1 MTGSPQRHRPQ
12 AVGGARPGFVAH
24 DALLPAFLAL
34 ALMLGGGGSPA
45 PLPEMLLEWVAL
57 ATLVVAVWLKP
68 EATPWPRLALGFA
81 GALLVLPALHLVP
94 LPPDLWRA
102 LPGREV
108 EAAALD
114 LVGAGQQW
122 MPLSVSPSRTLAA
135 LLAMVVPA
143 VAVLV
148 AALAS
153 PRGRVLGLAALVA
166 MALLS
171 LGVGLVQLADGPG
184 GALRFYAPSHVEDLT
199 GFQANRNAAADV
211 LLIGLLALAALT
223 AGLPARWRSTARI
236 AAALG
241 AVLLAG
247 GVILT
252 ASRMGALLLAAIALT
267 ALATL
272 GVRYRSR
279 LTRSRK
285 LALGGAALALAAALA
300 WVVAVGGATGR
311 IAGRFAQG
319 GAEARPEIWHD
330 TLFAIG
336 QVWPW
341 GSGIGTFVPV
351 FVAAERLEA
360 VDSSY
365 PNRAHNDFLELALEA
380 GLPGVVALLA
390 LSGLLA
396 WRLWIRLREQ
406 RSREDR
412 AQLWFAAA
420 VLTIIALHSIVDYP
434 LRSMALAAA
443 VGAAVGFVLAAAGQS
458 GGAAPPGRVETRL
471 A

>member
-1 MTGSPQRHRPQ
+1 MAMRD
-12 AVGGARPGFVAH
+12 V
-24 DALLPAFLAL
+24 LLPAYLAL
-34 ALMLGGGGSPA
+34 ALALGGGGSPS

-57 ATLVVAVWLKP
+57 ATLVAVVWLKP

-81 GALLVLPALHLVP
+81 GALLVLPALQLVP

-102 LPGREV
+102 LPGRKV

-114 LVGAGQQW
+114 LVGAGQRW
-122 MPLSVSPSRTLAA
+122 MPLSVSPPRTLAA

-153 PRGRVLGLAALVA
+153 PRGRMLGLAALVA
-166 MALLS
+166 MALIS

-184 GALRFYAPSHVEDLT
+184 GALRFYAASHAEDLT
-199 GFQANRNAAADV
+199 GFQANRNAEADV
-211 LLIGLLALAALT
+211 LLIGLLAIGALT
-223 AGLPARWRSTARI
+223 ACLPSGWRSKGRI
-236 AAALG
+236 AAALA
-241 AVLLAG
+241 AVVLAG

-252 ASRMGALLLAAIALT
+252 ASRMGTLLLAGVTLA
-267 ALATL
+267 ALAAMA
-272 GVRYRSR
+272 VRYRVR

-285 LALGGAALALAAALA
+285 LALGGAAMAMAAAFA
-300 WVVAVGGATGR
+300 WAVAVGSPPSRIGA
-311 IAGRFAQG
+311 RFAQG
-319 GAEARPEIWHD
+319 GAEARPQIWHD
-330 TLFAIG
+330 TLYAIG
-336 QVWPW
+336 QYWPW
-341 GSGIGTFVPV
+341 GSGVGTFVPV

-360 VDSSY
+360 VDPSY

-390 LSGLLA
+390 LSGLLV
-396 WRLWIRLREQ
+396 WRLWARLREQ
-406 RSREDR
+406 PSRQDR

-420 VLTIIALHSIVDYP
+420 VLTLVALHSIVDYP

-443 VGAAVGFVLAAAGQS
+443 VGAAAGFILTAAGQS